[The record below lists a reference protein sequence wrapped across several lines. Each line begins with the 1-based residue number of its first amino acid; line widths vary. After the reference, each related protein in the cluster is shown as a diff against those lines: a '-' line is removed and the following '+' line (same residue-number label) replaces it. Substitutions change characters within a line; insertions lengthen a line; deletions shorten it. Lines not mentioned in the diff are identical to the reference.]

1 MRIKNTMELEHVDI
15 SPAYLESLREN
26 PNIEVVSKK
35 KAMTFDAN
43 GNLETF

>member
-1 MRIKNTMELEHVDI
+1 MALEYIDI

-26 PNIEVVSKK
+26 PNIEFVSKK

-43 GNLETF
+43 GNLEKF